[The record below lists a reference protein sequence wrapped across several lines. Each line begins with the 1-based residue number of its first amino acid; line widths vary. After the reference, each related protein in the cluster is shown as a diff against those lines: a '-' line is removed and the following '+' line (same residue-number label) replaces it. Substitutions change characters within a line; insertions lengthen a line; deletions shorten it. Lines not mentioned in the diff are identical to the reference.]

1 LIRYPQNHLDLT
13 IFAEYEFMID
23 MLGQTLSCE
32 VLVKTILRIFQ
43 AVYKIPNKYYIRRD
57 HFND

>member
-1 LIRYPQNHLDLT
+1 
-13 IFAEYEFMID
+13 
-23 MLGQTLSCE
+23 MLGQTLPCE

-43 AVYKIPNKYYIRRD
+43 AVYKIPNKFYIGGD